1 MIGKSNKIRGFHLLE
16 SAVVIVIIG
25 VLVSFAVPRLR
36 GVVERSKV
44 NEAFMFLEEVKAS
57 QEKYHVREG
66 KYANNLNSL
75 GIKKSYSKY
84 YIIGIIQAGS
94 TGSIKNSWF
103 LMLTRKNT
111 GSGAY
116 TIAFTEEG
124 FDRTNS
130 TIVNMPDINTLAG
143 L

>member
-1 MIGKSNKIRGFHLLE
+1 MIGKNNKIKGFHILE
-16 SAVVIVIIG
+16 SAVIIVIIG

-57 QEKYHVREG
+57 QEKYYAREG
-66 KYANNLNSL
+66 KYADNLDAI
-75 GIKKSYSKY
+75 GIEKSDSKY

-94 TGSIKNSWF
+94 TGSIKDSWF

-111 GSGAY
+111 GNDAY

-130 TIVNMPDINTLAG
+130 TIVNLPGINPLAG